1 VTIIGIY
8 YAHQEGL
15 MLRMDVR
22 ALRALTV
29 ACVFAPLAAGAQV
42 VNNGP
47 KAATYITD
55 EDVKTVNALPGI
67 DRQLVSVDVGKT
79 NVQVGIIHR
88 PAPPAGGAARGA
100 GAGGG
105 TGAGAGAG
113 AGRGAAAGA
122 GAGAAAAA
130 QPCGEQMTAPADGVG
145 GGISHDGQTETYVI
159 VSGTGTLVTGGKIVN
174 GRRSPPESEVTKV
187 LNGPSCSGMIAGAD
201 VVKRKVKTGDIII
214 IPAGVPHG
222 WTDIIDHVDYL
233 SVRPDPERVLAA
245 GYVNPALQKK

>member
-1 VTIIGIY
+1 MYRI
-8 YAHQEGL
+8 A
-15 MLRMDVR
+15 VR
-22 ALRALTV
+22 VLAV
-29 ACVFAPLAAGAQV
+29 ACACTPALLVAQV
-42 VNNGP
+42 QNNGS

-55 EDVKTVNALPGI
+55 EDVKAVNALPGI

-88 PAPPAGGAARGA
+88 AAAPAAGAARGA
-100 GAGGG
+100 APAGG
-105 TGAGAGAG
+105 GAGAG
-113 AGRGAAAGA
+113 AGRGAGQV
-122 GAGAAAAA
+122 GE
-130 QPCGEQMTAPADGVG
+130 PCGEQSTSPVAGATG
-145 GGISHDGQTETYVI
+145 GGIAHDGQTETYII

-174 GRRSPPESEVTKV
+174 GRRSGADSEVTKV
-187 LNGPSCSGMIAGAD
+187 LNGPSCSGQIAGAD
-201 VVKRKVKTGDIII
+201 VVKRKVKQGDIII